1 MNRKNYR
8 GYKSFQYLEP
18 GPDYR
23 PFKLAKEL
31 GRVPAYEISLS
42 PEEEARVARIL
53 DENLVVSLHEHTF
66 VVPEDL
72 GDFAEYRRQGRDWTS
87 WEGLA
92 QSSLDA
98 VFENFMDGTATI
110 TSRAGWKWDDILYDL
125 GMRLSDLAHQDM
137 VIRAETTADIRRA
150 KANGQIALVPCL
162 EASTMIENE
171 VDRID
176 ILYGFGIRM
185 MGIAYSEGNT
195 LGAGL
200 REAGDGGLTELGRRA
215 VRRMN
220 QLGIAI
226 DVSHSGDRTSLDT
239 IEASE
244 KPIFIT
250 HAGARALWNTKRMK
264 PDDVI
269 KACAQKGGVIGVEA
283 APHTTLTKKHRRHSI
298 EPVMEHFEYIAN
310 LVGIDHASFGPDTL
324 FGDHVGLHDYFASQL
339 SLKHLHGQQDFEK
352 VPYVAGLENPAEVLP
367 NIVRWLVKHGYADK
381 DIARVIGGNAMRVLE
396 QVWWR

>member
-1 MNRKNYR
+1 MNPKNYR
-8 GYKSFQYLEP
+8 GYRSFQYLEP
-18 GPDYR
+18 EADYR

-31 GRVPAYEISLS
+31 GRVPAYEIPLS
-42 PEEEARVARIL
+42 PEEEARVARIFE
-53 DENLVVSLHEHTF
+53 ENLVISLHEHTF
-66 VVPEDL
+66 VIPEDL
-72 GDFAEYRRQGRDWTS
+72 RDFAEYRRQGRDWTG

-92 QSSLDA
+92 RSGLDA

-150 KANGQIALVPCL
+150 KAHRQIALVPCL
-162 EASTMIENE
+162 EAATMIENE

-185 MGIAYSEGNT
+185 MGIAYSEANS

-200 REAGDGGLTELGRRA
+200 REAGDGGLTDLGRRA

-244 KPIFIT
+244 KPVFIT
-250 HAGARALWNTKRMK
+250 HAGARALWNTRRMK

-283 APHTTLTKKHRRHSI
+283 APHTTLTQKHRRHSI

-339 SLKHLHGQQDFEK
+339 SITHLHGQQQFEK
-352 VPYVAGLENPAEVLP
+352 VPYVAGIENPAEALP
-367 NIVRWLVKHGYADK
+367 NIVRWLVSHGYSDK
-381 DIARVIGGNAMRVLE
+381 DIAKVIGGNAMRVLE